1 MYFDGQKTIKDLAAN
16 LAYLNHY
23 YGKEITLA
31 DAIEVAGRMTFTL
44 ETLDTEGH
52 TYLET
57 DVYENVIQ
65 EYLQEI
71 HQD

>member
-31 DAIEVAGRMTFTL
+31 DAIEIAERINLTL
-44 ETLDTEGH
+44 ETLDSEGH
-52 TYLET
+52 LYKET
-57 DVYENVIQ
+57 DVYEEVVQ
-65 EYLQEI
+65 YFLKEI
-71 HQD
+71 KED

>member
-1 MYFDGQKTIKDLAAN
+1 MYFDGQKMIKDLATN

-31 DAIEVAGRMTFTL
+31 DAVEIAGRITFAL
-44 ETLDTEGH
+44 ETLDSEGH
-52 TYLET
+52 TYFET

-71 HQD
+71 YQD

>member
-1 MYFDGQKTIKDLAAN
+1 MYFDGQKMIKDLTPF
-16 LAYLNHY
+16 LAYLNYY

-52 TYLET
+52 TYSET

-71 HQD
+71 HED